1 DSEKQPD
8 KQTKNHTPTTGQ
20 SRHGKKTTT
29 NKTTKHTIEFSNNTR
44 IPAAAQPARGD
55 CRELMK
61 RTRWNILECR
71 GIPQDAVA
79 LRTRRSATTTSY
91 AREN

>member
-1 DSEKQPD
+1 
-8 KQTKNHTPTTGQ
+8 
-20 SRHGKKTTT
+20 
-29 NKTTKHTIEFSNNTR
+29 
-44 IPAAAQPARGD
+44 
-55 CRELMK
+55 MK